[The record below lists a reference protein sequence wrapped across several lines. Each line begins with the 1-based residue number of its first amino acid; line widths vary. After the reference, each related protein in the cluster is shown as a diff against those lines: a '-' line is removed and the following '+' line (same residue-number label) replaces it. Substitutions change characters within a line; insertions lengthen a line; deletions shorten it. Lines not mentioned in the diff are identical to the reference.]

1 MHGQKKRRKRLL
13 KGTIKIAELNLCW
26 ELLSEPLWSTE
37 HGYQGLCISV
47 QTEDKRHRELILAF
61 PFPRTKLGSPLSFP
75 LRPQFSEKTII
86 AGTQKAMKAGW
97 NPTSRGKTFVHYLA
111 EVSNRGAKPG
121 CERPAA
127 PVTLSEQG
135 MSLYAQD

>member
-13 KGTIKIAELNLCW
+13 KGAIKIEELDLCW
-26 ELLSEPLWSTE
+26 ELLSEPQSSTE

-47 QTEDKRHRELILAF
+47 RTEDKHHRELVLAF
-61 PFPRTKLGSPLSFP
+61 PFPRTKFGSPLP
-75 LRPQFSEKTII
+75 HPQRPRFSEKAIV

-111 EVSNRGAKPG
+111 EVSK
-121 CERPAA
+121 
-127 PVTLSEQG
+127 
-135 MSLYAQD
+135 